1 MAGTEHKA
9 EVNMYRRSFNFT
21 ILQLTVLI
29 FVTKTCKFEQF
40 PLTIIYKS
48 TGTLAEL
55 FNYTTCHLLHPWL
68 CAQLTIRRVS
78 AGEIK
83 WVLRSFL
90 HKFYNFPRVI
100 SFKIS
105 SLRWNS
111 LAVATLISPAILTC
125 VWFAWALNSWK
136 GKKMI
141 TKLAVG
147 CVMPQPRTWKNNLK
161 FIGPI
166 NFSFDF

>member
-55 FNYTTCHLLHPWL
+55 FNYTTCHLLHPGFVL
-68 CAQLTIRRVS
+68 CTPWQLIRRVS
-78 AGEIK
+78 VGEIK

-90 HKFYNFPRVI
+90 NKFYNFPRVI

-125 VWFAWALNSWK
+125 VWFAWAWNSWK
-136 GKKMI
+136 RK
-141 TKLAVG
+141 
-147 CVMPQPRTWKNNLK
+147 QW
-161 FIGPI
+161 
-166 NFSFDF
+166 